1 MADPTRFMTLNEV
14 LRIIKDLKRRKKR
27 SRSSHL
33 NLIVLR
39 LSCCCGLRRKEIA
52 GLRFTDLVLSGARP
66 CIIIRKHNTKGRLD
80 QRRARKVPLWW
91 DTGTLDD
98 IREWV
103 EFRTKMGVTASD
115 TVLCGVSKG
124 NYGNP
129 LEDGHPLPWAGTGP
143 AVVHPLRATFVL
155 LALQGGRSLLDR
167 DSRRRGTHQRSD
179 DQPLSARRRGREH
192 PRCVRSTELDSG
204 CATNAA
210 SVEDHRHQGIPGRQR
225 TGPRVP
231 EPGDARRPS

>member
-33 NLIVLR
+33 NLIVFR

-103 EFRTKMGVTASD
+103 EFRKKMGATAND
-115 TVLCGVSKG
+115 PVLCGVSKA
-124 NYGNP
+124 NYGKP
-129 LEDGHPLPWAGTGP
+129 LTG
-143 AVVHPLRATFVL
+143 LL
-155 LALQGGRSLLDR
+155 LATRWKTAIRCLGPE
-167 DSRRRGTHQRSD
+167 RRRQ
-179 DQPLSARRRGREH
+179 LSIHCGRHSFCSLSKAAGHSSIEIRDAVGH
-192 PRCVRSTELDSG
+192 ASEATTNLYLHAVEAENIPDVFAVRS
-204 CATNAA
+204 
-210 SVEDHRHQGIPGRQR
+210 
-225 TGPRVP
+225 
-231 EPGDARRPS
+231 